1 MTHLRINILTN
12 KNSWM
17 NQYNECLKNCLE
29 ALGHEVK
36 CVFHKKDLSQCD
48 ISFFLSYF
56 EIINKPYLEL
66 SEHNIVVHA
75 SDLPRGKGWSPMTW
89 QILEGKNRIP
99 ITLFEACE
107 SVDAGK
113 YYIKDEIVLNGTEL
127 IDELHEKLG
136 LKIVNMCLNYV
147 QNFLTLKGKEQS
159 GVETFYQRRK
169 PEDSKLDIN
178 KTIKEQFNL
187 LRIVDNNY
195 YPAFFE
201 YNGYRYKIQINK
213 VIED

>member
-1 MTHLRINILTN
+1 MRFSYKRFIPMWYI
-12 KNSWM
+12 
-17 NQYNECLKNCLE
+17 
-29 ALGHEVK
+29 
-36 CVFHKKDLSQCD
+36 
-48 ISFFLSYF
+48 IFLSCF
-56 EIINKPYLEL
+56 EIIDKTYLKL
-66 SEHNIVVHA
+66 SKHNIVVHV
-75 SDLPRGKGWSPMTW
+75 SNLPMGKGWSPMTW

-127 IDELHEKLG
+127 IEELHKKLG

-159 GVETFYQRRK
+159 GVETFYQRRN

-201 YNGYRYKIQINK
+201 YNGYRYNIQINK